1 MKKFASVLVQLKTLA
16 LEKIEQKLESKRLE
30 LQQNEREVL
39 DKQAQLS
46 AFKNPELGG
55 MSLFLQTQQLKSA
68 LRLEIEYYQQEG
80 ENLNKDLK
88 VLEKDYFLANQE
100 LEKAKIILEKEKQ
113 KEKEIV
119 EKKEQTLLDENAMIL
134 HWQKGGLA
142 CVKSC

>member
-68 LRLEIEYYQQEG
+68 LRMEIEYYQQES
-80 ENLNKDLK
+80 ENLIKDLK
-88 VLEKDYFLANQE
+88 ILEKEYLLANQE

-119 EKKEQTLLDENAMIL
+119 EKKEQALLDENAMIL
-134 HWQKGGLA
+134 HWQKEGLHA
-142 CVKSC
+142 

>member
-30 LQQNEREVL
+30 LQQNEREIL

-68 LRLEIEYYQQEG
+68 LRMEIEYYQQEG
-80 ENLNKDLK
+80 ENLTKDLK
-88 VLEKDYFLANQE
+88 ILEKDYLLANQE
-100 LEKAKIILEKEKQ
+100 LEKAKIILENEKQ

-119 EKKEQTLLDENAMIL
+119 EKKEQALLDENAMIL
-134 HWQKGGLA
+134 HWQKEGLHA
-142 CVKSC
+142 

>member
-30 LQQNEREVL
+30 WRQNEREIL

-68 LRLEIEYYQQEG
+68 LRMEIEYYQQQG
-80 ENLNKDLK
+80 ENLTKDLK
-88 VLEKDYFLANQE
+88 ILEKDYLLANQE
-100 LEKAKIILEKEKQ
+100 LEKAKIILENEKQ
-113 KEKEIV
+113 KEKEIL
-119 EKKEQTLLDENAMIL
+119 EKKEQALLDENAMIL
-134 HWQKGGLA
+134 HWQKKGLHA
-142 CVKSC
+142 

>member
-30 LQQNEREVL
+30 LRQNEREIL

-68 LRLEIEYYQQEG
+68 LRMEIEYYQQEG
-80 ENLNKDLK
+80 ENLTKDLK
-88 VLEKDYFLANQE
+88 ILEKDYLLANQE

-119 EKKEQTLLDENAMIL
+119 EKKEQALLDENAMIL
-134 HWQKGGLA
+134 HWQKEGLHA
-142 CVKSC
+142 

>member
-39 DKQAQLS
+39 DKQAQLN

-68 LRLEIEYYQQEG
+68 LRMEIEYYQQEG
-80 ENLNKDLK
+80 ENLTKDLK
-88 VLEKDYFLANQE
+88 ILEKDYLLANQE

-113 KEKEIV
+113 KEKEIL
-119 EKKEQTLLDENAMIL
+119 EKKEQALLDENAMIL
-134 HWQKGGLA
+134 HWQKGGLHA
-142 CVKSC
+142 

>member
-30 LQQNEREVL
+30 WRQNEREIL

-68 LRLEIEYYQQEG
+68 LRMEIEYHQQQG
-80 ENLNKDLK
+80 ENLTKDLK
-88 VLEKDYFLANQE
+88 ILEKEYLLANQE
-100 LEKAKIILEKEKQ
+100 LEKAKIILENEKR
-113 KEKEIV
+113 KEKEIL
-119 EKKEQTLLDENAMIL
+119 EKKEQALLDENAMIL
-134 HWQKGGLA
+134 HWQKEGLHA
-142 CVKSC
+142 

>member
-16 LEKIEQKLESKRLE
+16 LEKIEQKLESKRLK
-30 LQQNEREVL
+30 LRQNEREIL

-68 LRLEIEYYQQEG
+68 LRMEIEYYQQEG

-88 VLEKDYFLANQE
+88 ILEKEYLLANQE
-100 LEKAKIILEKEKQ
+100 LEKAKIILENEKQ
-113 KEKEIV
+113 KEKEIL
-119 EKKEQTLLDENAMIL
+119 EKKEQALLDENAMIL
-134 HWQKGGLA
+134 HWKKGGLHA
-142 CVKSC
+142 

>member
-30 LQQNEREVL
+30 LQQKEREVL

-68 LRLEIEYYQQEG
+68 LRMEIEYYQQEG

-88 VLEKDYFLANQE
+88 ILEKEYLLANQE

-113 KEKEIV
+113 KEKEV
-119 EKKEQTLLDENAMIL
+119 LEKKEQALLDENAMIL
-134 HWQKGGLA
+134 HWQKEGLHA
-142 CVKSC
+142 

>member
-39 DKQAQLS
+39 DKQTQLS

-68 LRLEIEYYQQEG
+68 LRMEIEYYQQEG

-113 KEKEIV
+113 KEKEIL
-119 EKKEQTLLDENAMIL
+119 EKKEQALLDENAMIL
-134 HWQKGGLA
+134 HWQKEGLHA
-142 CVKSC
+142 

>member
-16 LEKIEQKLESKRLE
+16 LEKIERKLESKRLE

-39 DKQAQLS
+39 DKQTQLS

-68 LRLEIEYYQQEG
+68 LRMEIEYYQQEG
-80 ENLNKDLK
+80 ENLTKDLK
-88 VLEKDYFLANQE
+88 ILEKDYLLANQE
-100 LEKAKIILEKEKQ
+100 LEKAKIILENEKQ

-119 EKKEQTLLDENAMIL
+119 EKKEQALLDENAMIL
-134 HWQKGGLA
+134 HWQKEGLHA
-142 CVKSC
+142 

>member
-30 LQQNEREVL
+30 WRQNEREIL

-68 LRLEIEYYQQEG
+68 LRMEMEYYQQQG
-80 ENLNKDLK
+80 ENLIKDLK
-88 VLEKDYFLANQE
+88 ILEKDYLLANQE
-100 LEKAKIILEKEKQ
+100 LEKAKIILENEKR

-119 EKKEQTLLDENAMIL
+119 EKKEQALLDENAMIL
-134 HWQKGGLA
+134 HWQKEGLHA
-142 CVKSC
+142 

>member
-30 LQQNEREVL
+30 LQQNEREIL

-68 LRLEIEYYQQEG
+68 LRMEIEYYQQES
-80 ENLNKDLK
+80 ENLIKDLK
-88 VLEKDYFLANQE
+88 ILEKEYFLANQE
-100 LEKAKIILEKEKQ
+100 LEKAKIILENEKR
-113 KEKEIV
+113 KEKEIL
-119 EKKEQTLLDENAMIL
+119 EKKEQALLDENAMIL
-134 HWQKGGLA
+134 HWQKEGLHA
-142 CVKSC
+142 

>member
-1 MKKFASVLVQLKTLA
+1 MKKFASVWVQLKTLA

-30 LQQNEREVL
+30 WQQNEREIL

-68 LRLEIEYYQQEG
+68 LRMEIEYYQQES

-88 VLEKDYFLANQE
+88 ILEKEYLLANQE
-100 LEKAKIILEKEKQ
+100 LEKAKIILENEKR
-113 KEKEIV
+113 KEKEIL
-119 EKKEQTLLDENAMIL
+119 EKKEQALLDENAMIL
-134 HWQKGGLA
+134 HWQKESLHA
-142 CVKSC
+142 

>member
-30 LQQNEREVL
+30 LQQKKREVL

-68 LRLEIEYYQQEG
+68 LRMEIEYYQQES
-80 ENLNKDLK
+80 ENLTKDLK
-88 VLEKDYFLANQE
+88 ILERDYLLANQE

-113 KEKEIV
+113 KEQKIL
-119 EKKEQTLLDENAMIL
+119 EKKEQALLDENAMIL
-134 HWQKGGLA
+134 HWQKEGLHA
-142 CVKSC
+142 

>member
-30 LQQNEREVL
+30 WRQNEREIL

-68 LRLEIEYYQQEG
+68 LRMEIEYHQQQG
-80 ENLNKDLK
+80 ENLTKDLK
-88 VLEKDYFLANQE
+88 ILEKDCLLANQE
-100 LEKAKIILEKEKQ
+100 LEKAKIILENEKR
-113 KEKEIV
+113 KEKEIL
-119 EKKEQTLLDENAMIL
+119 EKKEQALLDENAMIL
-134 HWQKGGLA
+134 HWQKEGLHA
-142 CVKSC
+142 

>member
-30 LQQNEREVL
+30 WQQNEREVL

-68 LRLEIEYYQQEG
+68 LRMEIEYYQQEG
-80 ENLNKDLK
+80 ENLTKDLK
-88 VLEKDYFLANQE
+88 ILEKDYLLANQE
-100 LEKAKIILEKEKQ
+100 LEKAKIILEKEKR
-113 KEKEIV
+113 KEKEIL
-119 EKKEQTLLDENAMIL
+119 EKKEQALLDENAMIL
-134 HWQKGGLA
+134 HWQKEGLHA
-142 CVKSC
+142 

>member
-39 DKQAQLS
+39 EKQAQLS

-68 LRLEIEYYQQEG
+68 LRMEIEYYQQEG
-80 ENLNKDLK
+80 KNLTKDLK
-88 VLEKDYFLANQE
+88 ILEKDYLLANQE
-100 LEKAKIILEKEKQ
+100 LEKAKIILENEKQ
-113 KEKEIV
+113 KEKEIL
-119 EKKEQTLLDENAMIL
+119 EKKEQALLDENAMIL
-134 HWQKGGLA
+134 HWQKGGLHA
-142 CVKSC
+142 

>member
-68 LRLEIEYYQQEG
+68 LRMEIEYYQQEG

-88 VLEKDYFLANQE
+88 ILEKEYLLANQE
-100 LEKAKIILEKEKQ
+100 LEKAKIILENEKQ

-119 EKKEQTLLDENAMIL
+119 EKKEQALLDENAMIL
-134 HWQKGGLA
+134 HWQKEGLHA
-142 CVKSC
+142 

>member
-68 LRLEIEYYQQEG
+68 LRMEIEYYQQQG
-80 ENLNKDLK
+80 ENLTKDLK
-88 VLEKDYFLANQE
+88 ILEKDYLLANQE
-100 LEKAKIILEKEKQ
+100 LEKAKIILENEKR
-113 KEKEIV
+113 KEKEIL
-119 EKKEQTLLDENAMIL
+119 EKKEQALLDENAMIL
-134 HWQKGGLA
+134 HWKKESLHA
-142 CVKSC
+142 

>member
-1 MKKFASVLVQLKTLA
+1 MKKFASILVQLKTLA

-30 LQQNEREVL
+30 LQQKEREVL

-68 LRLEIEYYQQEG
+68 LRMEIEYYQQEG

-88 VLEKDYFLANQE
+88 ILEKEYLLANQE
-100 LEKAKIILEKEKQ
+100 LEKAKIILENEKR
-113 KEKEIV
+113 KEKEIL
-119 EKKEQTLLDENAMIL
+119 EKKEQALLDENAMIL
-134 HWQKGGLA
+134 HWQKEGLHA
-142 CVKSC
+142 

>member
-16 LEKIEQKLESKRLE
+16 LEKIEQKLESKRLK
-30 LQQNEREVL
+30 LQQNEREIL

-68 LRLEIEYYQQEG
+68 LRMEIEYYQQES

-88 VLEKDYFLANQE
+88 ILEKDYLLANQE

-113 KEKEIV
+113 KEQKIL
-119 EKKEQTLLDENAMIL
+119 EKKEQALLDENAMIL
-134 HWQKGGLA
+134 HWQKEGLHA
-142 CVKSC
+142 

>member
-68 LRLEIEYYQQEG
+68 LRLEIEYCQQQS
-80 ENLNKDLK
+80 ENLTKDLK
-88 VLEKDYFLANQE
+88 VLEKDYLLANQE
-100 LEKAKIILEKEKQ
+100 LEKAKIILENEKQ
-113 KEKEIV
+113 KEKEIL
-119 EKKEQTLLDENAMIL
+119 EKKEQALLDENAMIL
-134 HWQKGGLA
+134 HWQKGGLHA
-142 CVKSC
+142 

>member
-30 LQQNEREVL
+30 WRQNEREIL

-68 LRLEIEYYQQEG
+68 LRMEIEYYQQQS
-80 ENLNKDLK
+80 ENLIKDLK
-88 VLEKDYFLANQE
+88 ILEKEYLLANQE
-100 LEKAKIILEKEKQ
+100 LEKAKIILENEKRKER
-113 KEKEIV
+113 EIL
-119 EKKEQTLLDENAMIL
+119 EKKEQALLDENAMIL
-134 HWQKGGLA
+134 HWQKEGLHA
-142 CVKSC
+142 

>member
-30 LQQNEREVL
+30 LQQKEREVL
-39 DKQAQLS
+39 EKQAQLS

-68 LRLEIEYYQQEG
+68 LRMEIEYYQQEG
-80 ENLNKDLK
+80 ENLTKDLK
-88 VLEKDYFLANQE
+88 ILEKEYLLANQE

-113 KEKEIV
+113 KEQKIL
-119 EKKEQTLLDENAMIL
+119 EKKEQALLDENAMIL
-134 HWQKGGLA
+134 HWQKEGLHA
-142 CVKSC
+142 

>member
-1 MKKFASVLVQLKTLA
+1 MKKFASVWVQLKTLA

-30 LQQNEREVL
+30 WRQNEREIL

-68 LRLEIEYYQQEG
+68 LRMEIEYYQQES
-80 ENLNKDLK
+80 ENLIKDLK
-88 VLEKDYFLANQE
+88 ILEKEYLLANQE
-100 LEKAKIILEKEKQ
+100 LEKAKIILENEKQ

-119 EKKEQTLLDENAMIL
+119 EKKEQALLDENAMIL
-134 HWQKGGLA
+134 HWQKEGLHA
-142 CVKSC
+142 

>member
-16 LEKIEQKLESKRLE
+16 LEKIEQRLESKRLK
-30 LQQNEREVL
+30 LQQNEREIL

-88 VLEKDYFLANQE
+88 ILEKDYLLANQE
-100 LEKAKIILEKEKQ
+100 LEKAKIILENEKR
-113 KEKEIV
+113 KEKEIL
-119 EKKEQTLLDENAMIL
+119 EKKEQALLDENAMIL
-134 HWQKGGLA
+134 HWQKGGLHA
-142 CVKSC
+142 

>member
-1 MKKFASVLVQLKTLA
+1 MKKFASVWVQLKTLA

-30 LQQNEREVL
+30 WQQNEREIL

-68 LRLEIEYYQQEG
+68 LRMEIEYYQQES
-80 ENLNKDLK
+80 ENLTKDLK
-88 VLEKDYFLANQE
+88 ILEKDCLLANQE
-100 LEKAKIILEKEKQ
+100 LEKAKIILEKEKR

-119 EKKEQTLLDENAMIL
+119 EKKEQALLDENAMIL
-134 HWQKGGLA
+134 HWQKEGLHA
-142 CVKSC
+142 

>member
-30 LQQNEREVL
+30 WRQNEREIL

-68 LRLEIEYYQQEG
+68 LRMEIEYYQQQG
-80 ENLNKDLK
+80 ENLIKDLK
-88 VLEKDYFLANQE
+88 ILEKDYFLANQE
-100 LEKAKIILEKEKQ
+100 LEKAKIILENEKR
-113 KEKEIV
+113 KEKEIL

-134 HWQKGGLA
+134 HWQKEGLHA
-142 CVKSC
+142 

>member
-16 LEKIEQKLESKRLE
+16 LEKIERKLESKRLE

-39 DKQAQLS
+39 EKQAQLS

-68 LRLEIEYYQQEG
+68 LRMEIEYYQQES
-80 ENLNKDLK
+80 ENLSKDLK
-88 VLEKDYFLANQE
+88 VLEKEYFLANQE
-100 LEKAKIILEKEKQ
+100 LEKAKIILENEKR

-119 EKKEQTLLDENAMIL
+119 EKKEQALLDENAMIL
-134 HWQKGGLA
+134 HWQKEGLHA
-142 CVKSC
+142 

>member
-30 LQQNEREVL
+30 LQQKEREIL

-55 MSLFLQTQQLKSA
+55 MSLFLQTQQLKST
-68 LRLEIEYYQQEG
+68 LRTEIEYYQQES
-80 ENLNKDLK
+80 EDLNKDLK
-88 VLEKDYFLANQE
+88 ILEKECLLANQE
-100 LEKAKIILEKEKQ
+100 LEKAKIILENEKQ

-119 EKKEQTLLDENAMIL
+119 EKKEQALLDENAMIL
-134 HWQKGGLA
+134 HWQKEGLHA
-142 CVKSC
+142 